1 MTTFRHIRTVTT
13 SKRNSCIDIF
23 TKLFRISPPFSSP
36 NSFFMNNLFPRI
48 CLFVRCLLV
57 LAALHLSSGQ
67 IFAQSRAVT
76 GKVTSKGDQKPLG
89 GVKIQLK
96 GTTRGAIS
104 DRDGN
109 FTISAEPNATLV
121 LSSVGFLK
129 KEVKVPQEGALT
141 VELATDNVLM
151 DEVVVTAIG
160 IERERK
166 SLGYSISTVKGEEF
180 TQARETN
187 VANALVGKV
196 AGVRV
201 NIAPTGSAGSSRVVI
216 RGEKSLQGNN
226 QPLYVVDGIPIDN
239 ESPNQAGQF
248 GGTDFGDGISSI
260 NPDDIETISVLKGAA
275 AAALYGTRAQNGVI
289 VITTKKG
296 YAREGI
302 GVEYNG
308 NLTFENPL
316 VLPDYQNEYGHGD
329 RGVVP
334 ATQTG
339 VLLLG
344 TNSWGARMDGS
355 EQMFFDGVRRPYVAQ
370 PNNIRDFYQTGRTL
384 TNTVSFFGGNQT
396 ANFRFSASNLD
407 NVGIVPNTSFNR
419 TTFTLRGQ
427 ATLGD
432 RITADVKANYIR
444 EGAPNRPS
452 LSDAADNPA
461 RSLNSIPRS
470 LDINLIRD
478 YRNPAP
484 TNNLDIQRRWQ
495 TRDNFSPNP
504 FWSVFENRN
513 PSFRD
518 RLIASASLKYQIAE
532 PLSIMVRAGRDAYN
546 YRQAQID
553 PQGTLNKPDGDILE
567 RNIFQEE
574 VNADFLIMFD
584 QALSDD
590 LRLTVNAGGNTMF
603 RKNEQFSILGSQFIS
618 RNFLA
623 VTNTLVREP
632 GYSLNQKMINSFYGA
647 ATLAFKDYLFLEVTA
662 RNDWSS
668 TLPSANNSYFYPSVN
683 ATFNFS
689 QALELPKEISFGKLR
704 ASWAQVGG
712 DTDPYQLQLLY
723 AYAALPYTAGRNT
736 NQILAQAPQF
746 NIPNGTLKPTISSN
760 IEAGLEMKF
769 FDGRIGFDVTYYQQ
783 DVRNQILPITISPT
797 TGFTGAIINAGRIT
811 NEGIEVLINAIPVKT
826 PEFTWETSVNFARNW
841 NNVPELYPGIRNLD
855 IGAARVGASVLA
867 VERQAYGVIR
877 GVAYLRDSSQA
888 SRPIVY
894 DARTGLPVRDPVQKD
909 LGNAIPDL
917 IGGWTNSFSF
927 GNFFVSA
934 LIDARFGGKIF
945 SLTNANAYISGQHK
959 GTIPGREG
967 ARPDSILAVGV
978 MNTGTTAA
986 PVYVPNTR
994 RAYVQDFWSSYGGIT
1009 ENFMYD
1015 GTFVKLREITVGYNL
1030 NAAALKDTF
1039 LGSVLTGIR
1048 LSVVVRNAAILF
1060 SRIENVDPESNY
1072 SNGNA
1077 QGLEYNT
1084 LPSTRSYG
1092 VNLTLKF

>member
-1 MTTFRHIRTVTT
+1 MAKKLYYRAFDTISCAFDNFDNYVVFLNFNQFSMNTLFLRTCSLALAGLLLAAVILVAPAGQVFAQTRTLTGKIT
-13 SKRNSCIDIF
+13 SKSDN
-23 TKLFRISPPFSSP
+23 
-36 NSFFMNNLFPRI
+36 
-48 CLFVRCLLV
+48 
-57 LAALHLSSGQ
+57 
-67 IFAQSRAVT
+67 
-76 GKVTSKGDQKPLG
+76 KPLAG
-89 GVKIQLK
+89 TKVQLK

-109 FTISAEPNATLV
+109 YSITVSEGSTIVFSN
-121 LSSVGFLK
+121 VGFLRR
-129 KEVKVPQEGALT
+129 EIRVPAEGVLN
-141 VELATDNVLM
+141 VELAFDDVLL
-151 DEVVVTAIG
+151 DEVVVTALG
-160 IERERK
+160 VERDRR
-166 SLGYSISTVKGEEF
+166 SLGYSVGTVQGESL
-180 TQARETN
+180 TQAREMN
-187 VANALVGKV
+187 VANALVGRV

-201 NIAPTGSAGSSRVVI
+201 NIAPTGAGGSSRVVI
-216 RGEKSLQGNN
+216 RGEKQLQANN

-260 NPDDIETISVLKGAA
+260 NPDDIETMTVLKGAA
-275 AAALYGTRAQNGVI
+275 ASALYGTRAQNGVI

-296 YAREGI
+296 YARDGI

-334 ATQTG
+334 AMQAG

-344 TNSWGARMDGS
+344 TNSWGARLDGS
-355 EQMFFDGVRRPYVAQ
+355 PQTFFDGVVRPYVAQ

-384 TNTVSFFGGNQT
+384 TNTVALSGGNQA
-396 ANFRFSASNLD
+396 ANFRFSASNMD
-407 NVGIVPNTSFNR
+407 NVGIIPNTSFQR
-419 TTFTLRGQ
+419 LTLTLRGQ
-427 ATLGD
+427 ATLGE
-432 RITADVKANYIR
+432 RLTADVKANYIR
-444 EGAPNRPS
+444 EYAPNRPS

-461 RSLNSIPRS
+461 RSLNAIPRS
-470 LDINLIRD
+470 VDINLLRD
-478 YRNPAP
+478 YRNPTP
-484 TNNLDIQRRWQ
+484 TSNLDIQRRWQ

-513 PSFRD
+513 PSTRD
-518 RLIASASLKYQIAE
+518 RLIAAASLKYQIAD
-532 PLSIMVRAGRDAYN
+532 PLSVQVRAGRDAYN

-553 PQGTLNKPDGDILE
+553 PQGTLNKPDGDIVE

-574 VNADFLIMFD
+574 INSDFLITYD
-584 QALSDD
+584 QSLTDD
-590 LRLTVNAGGNTMF
+590 FRLTVNAGGNILF

-618 RNFLA
+618 RDFLA
-623 VTNTLVREP
+623 VTNTLVREA
-632 GYSLNQKMINSFYGA
+632 GYSLNQKQINSFYGS

-668 TLPSANNSYFYPSVN
+668 TLPGANNSYFYPSVN

-689 QALELPKEISFGKLR
+689 QALSLPSEISFGKIR
-704 ASWAQVGG
+704 ASFAQVGG

-723 AYAALPYTAGRNT
+723 SYAALPYTAGRNT
-736 NQILAQAPQF
+736 NMVLAQAPQF
-746 NIPNGTLKPTISSN
+746 NIPNGTLKPTISN
-760 IEAGLEMKF
+760 NFEAGLEMKF
-769 FDGRIGFDVTYYQQ
+769 FDGRLGFDVTYYQQ
-783 DVRNQILPITISPT
+783 DVRNQIIPISISPA
-797 TGFTGAIINAGRIT
+797 TGFTGALINAGRMT
-811 NEGIEVLINAIPVKT
+811 NEGIEVLVTGTPVRT
-826 PEFTWETSVNFARNW
+826 PEFTWETSINLARNW
-841 NNVPELYPGIRNLD
+841 NLVAELYPGIRNLD
-855 IGAARVGASVLA
+855 IGAARVGATVLA

-877 GVAYLRDSSQA
+877 GTAYLRDSSQA
-888 SRPIVY
+888 GFPIVY
-894 DARTGLPVRDPVQKD
+894 NATTGLPLPNPIQKD
-909 LGNAIPDL
+909 LGNAIPNL
-917 IGGWTNSFSF
+917 IGGFSNTFSF
-927 GNFFVSA
+927 AGFTLGA
-934 LIDARFGGKIF
+934 LIDFRVGGQIY
-945 SLTNANAYISGQHK
+945 SLTNANSYITGQNK

-994 RAYVQDFWSSYGGIT
+994 RAYVQDFWSAYGGIT

-1015 GTFVKLREITVGYNL
+1015 ASFVKLREITLGYSF
-1030 NAAALKDTF
+1030 NAAALRDTF
-1039 LGSVLTGIR
+1039 VGSFLTGIR
-1048 LSVVVRNAAILF
+1048 VSVVVRNAAILF
-1060 SRIENVDPESNY
+1060 SRIPNVDPESNY